1 MVDGSP
7 TLINGGKVKESGCIY
22 HPSTAADWDAGVG
35 IEILAT
41 NMSYEYFRDVFDN
54 RNTDGL
60 AKQFE
65 INGRQSATKRS
76 DAKGMCTLFVTIKG
90 GGLKLDTLT
99 HNKDSC
105 EVLIDFTTKLSPSLP
120 AGT

>member
-1 MVDGSP
+1 MIDGSP
-7 TLINGGKVKESGCIY
+7 RSVEGGKVKESGCTY

-35 IEILAT
+35 VEILAT

-54 RNTDGL
+54 RNTDGSV
-60 AKQFE
+60 KQFE
-65 INGRQSATKRS
+65 IGGRRSATKRS
-76 DAKGMCTLFVTIKG
+76 DKKGMCSLFVTVKG

-99 HNKDSC
+99 HDKDSC
-105 EVLIDFTTKLSPSLP
+105 DVLTSFMTKLAPSLP